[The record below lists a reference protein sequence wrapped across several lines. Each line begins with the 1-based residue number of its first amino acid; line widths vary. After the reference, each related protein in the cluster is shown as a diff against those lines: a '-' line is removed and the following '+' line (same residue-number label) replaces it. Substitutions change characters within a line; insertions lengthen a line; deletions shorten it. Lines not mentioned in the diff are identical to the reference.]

1 MFILMNKIY
10 IYIFSIALFSIG
22 CNTSQRDELFIIP
35 QPKESQILNS
45 YFNLDNF
52 HVYADNNSISIAKLL
67 VLELNKLDYSTD
79 SIRLF
84 NDPISDCSIN
94 LLIDSTMNEH
104 SEYYDLV
111 INKNF
116 ILIKG
121 ADREGLIHGIYS
133 LIQLIP
139 RSSGINDSKLPCL
152 KISDYPKF
160 KWRGLLLDCCRHFM
174 STDFVKRYI
183 DLLAY
188 HKMNVLHWHLTED
201 QGWRIEIIK
210 YPKLTEIGAWR
221 KEKDGSIYGGFY
233 TKKQIKEIVEYA
245 YQRGVNIVPEIELPG
260 HSVAAL
266 AAYPMYSCTGGPFE
280 VETEWGVFKDIY
292 CAGNDSTFEFLENVL
307 DEIIELFPSKYIHIG
322 GDEVP
327 KYRWQNCSKCEK
339 RIQDENLHD
348 THELQSYFIKRIENF
363 ISSKGKK
370 LIGWDEILDGG
381 LAQGVTVQS
390 WRGFDGAS
398 KAANA
403 GHDAIV
409 SPTSHAY
416 FDYDLDAIDL
426 EKVYNFDPIPSDVP
440 SDKVKHI
447 IGGECNMWSEH
458 APQNT
463 IDSKVF
469 PRLLAMS
476 EVLWSAPEY
485 RNYNHF
491 YDRVQIHYKRLDN
504 LGVDY
509 GLESIPIQFKSDYTD
524 GTFDITLNKGAK
536 DLNLFYQ
543 INDGEPTPYNSTFSL
558 TGTSQIRAH
567 AVKNGLPYGETF
579 EIELYQHKGLDAKI
593 TGLNEYD
600 EAYSGGGD
608 QCIADGL
615 RGTSNFRDGRWQ
627 GYSGTDFEATM
638 SFDSNQRIDSL
649 ICSFYQYNLSWIF
662 MPKKIIIY
670 TSVDGE
676 NYFNRASFEP
686 KISAKQEGQFFKE
699 FVISFPEVQAKY
711 VKIKAINYGV
721 CPDWHPAAGSKS
733 WLFVDEVRV
742 Y

>member
-1 MFILMNKIY
+1 MTLCFFACHK
-10 IYIFSIALFSIG
+10 SEK
-22 CNTSQRDELFIIP
+22 DEMTIIP
-35 QPKESQILNS
+35 HPKGALILGS

-52 HVYADNNSISIAKLL
+52 NVYADKNSTEIADLL
-67 VLELNKLDYSTD
+67 TLELNKLDYASD
-79 SIRLF
+79 SIILF
-84 NDPISDCSIN
+84 EDPIKDFSIN
-94 LLIDSTMNEH
+94 LLIDSSINTH
-104 SEYYDLV
+104 SEYYDLEV
-111 INKNF
+111 NKNF

-121 ADREGLIHGIYS
+121 SDREGLIHGIYS
-133 LIQLIP
+133 LIQLLP
-139 RSSGINDSKLPCL
+139 RSSGFDDSKLACV
-152 KISDYPKF
+152 KIKDYPEF

-174 STDFVKRYI
+174 SIDFVKRYI

-201 QGWRIEIIK
+201 QGWRVEIEK

-221 KEKDGSIYGGFY
+221 TEKDGSVYGGFY
-233 TKKQIKEIVEYA
+233 TKEQIKEVVDYA

-266 AAYPMYSCTGGPFE
+266 TAYPEYSCTGGPFE
-280 VETEWGVFKDIY
+280 VETNWGVFKDIY
-292 CAGNDSTFEFLENVL
+292 CAGNDSTFVFLENVL

-322 GDEVP
+322 GDEAP
-327 KYRWQNCSKCEK
+327 KYRWENCSKCKK
-339 RIQDENLHD
+339 RIKDENLQD
-348 THELQSYFIKRIENF
+348 THELQSYFIQKIEHY

-370 LIGWDEILDGG
+370 LIGWDEILEGG
-381 LAQGVTVQS
+381 LAQGATVQS

-398 KAANA
+398 EAAKAGN
-403 GHDAIV
+403 DAIV

-426 EKVYNFDPIPSDVP
+426 EKVYDFDPIPTDVP

-447 IGGECNMWSEH
+447 IGGECNMWSER

-476 EVLWSAPEY
+476 EVLWAAPEY
-485 RNYNHF
+485 KNYNNF
-491 YDRVQIHYKRLDN
+491 YDRVQTHYKRLDN

-509 GLESIPIQFKSDYTD
+509 GLETIPVHFNSDYTD
-524 GTFDITLNKGAK
+524 GVFNITLNKGTK

-543 INDGEPTPYNSTFSL
+543 VNDGDLNQYNSTFSL
-558 TGTSQIRAH
+558 SGTSHIKAS
-567 AVKNGLPYGETF
+567 AIKNDKPYGEPF
-579 EIELYQHKGLDAKI
+579 EIELYQHKGLDAKV
-593 TGLNEYD
+593 TGLNEYY
-600 EAYSGGGD
+600 EGYAGGGD
-608 QCIADGL
+608 HCIADGL
-615 RGTSNFRDGRWQ
+615 RGSSNFRDGRWQ

-638 SFDSNQRIDSL
+638 SFNTIQQIDSV

-662 MPKKIIIY
+662 MPEKIIVY
-670 TSVDGE
+670 TSIDGD
-676 NYFNRASFEP
+676 NYYNRASFEP
-686 KISAKQEGQFFKE
+686 QTSDRVEGQFFEE
-699 FVISFPEVQAKY
+699 FVLTFPEVEAKH
-711 VKIKAINYGV
+711 VKIKALNYGV

-733 WLFVDEVRV
+733 WLFVDEVRL

>member
-1 MFILMNKIY
+1 MTLCFFACHK
-10 IYIFSIALFSIG
+10 SEK
-22 CNTSQRDELFIIP
+22 DEMTIIP
-35 QPKESQILNS
+35 HPKGALILGS

-52 HVYADNNSISIAKLL
+52 NVYADKNSTEIAELL
-67 VLELNKLDYSTD
+67 TLELNKLDYTSD
-79 SIRLF
+79 SIILF
-84 NDPISDCSIN
+84 EDPIKDFSIN
-94 LLIDSTMNEH
+94 LLIDSSINTH
-104 SEYYDLV
+104 SEYYDLEV
-111 INKNF
+111 NKNF

-121 ADREGLIHGIYS
+121 SDREGLIHGIYS

-139 RSSGINDSKLPCL
+139 RSSGFDDSKLACV
-152 KISDYPKF
+152 KIKDYPEF

-174 STDFVKRYI
+174 SIDFVKRYI

-201 QGWRIEIIK
+201 QGWRVEIEK

-221 KEKDGSIYGGFY
+221 TEKDGSVYGGFY
-233 TKKQIKEIVEYA
+233 TKEQIKEVVDYA
-245 YQRGVNIVPEIELPG
+245 YKRGVDIVPEIELPG

-266 AAYPMYSCTGGPFE
+266 AAYPEYSCTGGPFE
-280 VETEWGVFKDIY
+280 VETDWGVFKDIY
-292 CAGNDSTFEFLENVL
+292 CAGNDSTFVFLENVL

-322 GDEVP
+322 GDEAP
-327 KYRWQNCSKCEK
+327 KYRWENCSKCKK
-339 RIQDENLHD
+339 RIKDENLQD
-348 THELQSYFIKRIENF
+348 THELQSYFIQKIENY

-370 LIGWDEILDGG
+370 LIGWDEILEGG
-381 LAQGVTVQS
+381 LAQGATVQS

-398 KAANA
+398 EAAKA

-426 EKVYNFDPIPSDVP
+426 EKVYDFDPIPTDVP

-447 IGGECNMWSEH
+447 IGGECNMWSER

-476 EVLWSAPEY
+476 EVLWAAPEHK
-485 RNYNHF
+485 NYNNF
-491 YDRVQIHYKRLDN
+491 YDRVQTHYKRLDN

-509 GLESIPIQFKSDYTD
+509 GLETIPVHFNSDYID
-524 GTFDITLNKGAK
+524 GVFNITLNKGTK

-543 INDGEPTPYNSTFSL
+543 VNDGDLNQYNSTFSL
-558 TGTSQIRAH
+558 SGTSHIKAS
-567 AVKNGLPYGETF
+567 AIKNDKPYGEPF
-579 EIELYQHKGLDAKI
+579 EIDLYKHKGLDAKV
-593 TGLNEYD
+593 TGLNEYY
-600 EAYSGGGD
+600 EGYAGGGD
-608 QCIADGL
+608 RCIADGL
-615 RGTSNFRDGRWQ
+615 RGSSNFRDGRWQ

-638 SFDSNQRIDSL
+638 SFNTIQQIDSV

-662 MPKKIIIY
+662 MPEKIIVY
-670 TSVDGE
+670 TSIDGD
-676 NYFNRASFEP
+676 NYYNRASFEP
-686 KISAKQEGQFFKE
+686 QTSDRVEGQFFEE
-699 FVISFPEVQAKY
+699 FVLTFPEVEAKH
-711 VKIKAINYGV
+711 VKIKALNYGV

-733 WLFVDEVRV
+733 WLFVDEVRL